1 MQYSSVIPYYPA
13 TNNGG
18 NKRKR
23 DSNLF
28 TNPEKT
34 AANIMEDNGK
44 LSAERS
50 IEIISE
56 AIRTSRREAGR
67 SAGNLMT
74 AWGALSVGTSI
85 IVAILWNHTGNEQWN
100 WIWAATAVA
109 GYGYYQYIK
118 KKERRKHTAATFASK
133 VLEWVWMTFLCVAC
147 CAVLLRF
154 NLFIDD
160 ASGINMPLYPTAIL
174 LLSMAGGITGLVTS
188 NGASSG
194 CAVMSIYWAQIAA
207 EKTAG
212 GQAAAMALASLFAL
226 LIPGLLIKYKEQI
239 NKFRQEHL

>member
-1 MQYSSVIPYYPA
+1 ME
-13 TNNGG
+13 NN
-18 NKRKR
+18 
-23 DSNLF
+23 
-28 TNPEKT
+28 EKLT
-34 AANIMEDNGK
+34 
-44 LSAERS
+44 AERS
-50 IEIISE
+50 LGIIST
-56 AIRTSRREAGR
+56 AIEQSRRDAGR
-67 SAGNLMT
+67 SSGTLMT
-74 AWGALSVGTSI
+74 AWGVLAIGTSI
-85 IVAILWNHTGNEQWN
+85 IVAALWSETGNEQWN
-100 WIWAATAVA
+100 WLWAATATA
-109 GYGYYQYIK
+109 GYGYYRYVK
-118 KKERRKHTAATFASK
+118 RREKLRHAATTFATK
-133 VLEWVWMTFLCVAC
+133 VIEWVWLTFLCVAC

-154 NLFIDD
+154 NLFLDD